1 MGNVFGTA
9 NHIISGMLTFNQ
21 PSIADCSA
29 QNSKTPCNF
38 NYDSQAIG
46 MGIRYKTPVGPVRFD
61 LGYAVNATRYPVQD
75 DNEALSL
82 RRINVYFSIG
92 QTF

>member
-1 MGNVFGTA
+1 
-9 NHIISGMLTFNQ
+9 
-21 PSIADCSA
+21 
-29 QNSKTPCNF
+29 
-38 NYDSQAIG
+38 

-61 LGYAVNATRYPVQD
+61 LGYALNPTRYPVQD
-75 DNEALSL
+75 IGQAYSL

>member
-1 MGNVFGTA
+1 
-9 NHIISGMLTFNQ
+9 
-21 PSIADCSA
+21 
-29 QNSKTPCNF
+29 
-38 NYDSQAIG
+38 
-46 MGIRYKTPVGPVRFD
+46 VRFD
-61 LGYAVNATRYPVQD
+61 LGYAVNATRYLVQD

>member
-1 MGNVFGTA
+1 
-9 NHIISGMLTFNQ
+9 MLTFNQ
-21 PSIADCSA
+21 PSIADCSG

-38 NYDSQAIG
+38 SYDSQAIG
-46 MGIRYKTPVGPVRFD
+46 LGIRYKTPVGPVRFD

-75 DNEALSL
+75 VPETLSL